1 MIPLA
6 KCLVQKGVRGKGEMK
21 GSTLLHH
28 TMCLLMKVE
37 RIALT
42 SPAEASVAMWHH
54 HLSSVTSPSEQGCH
68 IEQCDW
74 CNLTHMSP
82 CQTCQLGN
90 WEEEKKKGNKKKKKE
105 KGFRK
110 KATDKKHMFRGLF
123 LFCVV
128 CRSQKEKYSAEK
140 DNRSG
145 ANQWANR
152 SNGGLGRPS
161 RAEKDTKQVRD
172 ASFYFNPSETLHQET
187 EPFHRG

>member
-6 KCLVQKGVRGKGEMK
+6 KRLVQKGVRGKGEMK

-90 WEEEKKKGNKKKKKE
+90 WEEEKKKKKEIKRKRRKRASEKKQLIKNTCSGGYFCFVLSAEVKKKNTVQKKT
-105 KGFRK
+105 
-110 KATDKKHMFRGLF
+110 TDQG
-123 LFCVV
+123 
-128 CRSQKEKYSAEK
+128 QI
-140 DNRSG
+140 
-145 ANQWANR
+145 
-152 SNGGLGRPS
+152 
-161 RAEKDTKQVRD
+161 
-172 ASFYFNPSETLHQET
+172 SEPIGPMEA
-187 EPFHRG
+187 